1 MVSVLALLIMGPERL
16 PGAIRTGSL
25 WLAKLRRSFAQ
36 MKDEIEKEVGINA
49 DEIRMQLHN
58 ENVLKSIEQSKQ
70 QLKEGVEDLNIKGN
84 LEELAKAIDPATD
97 ATPPEFSRAA
107 QQAKAAREQLANQ
120 APQTAEHDNSEADEQ
135 AQATDTQA
143 PPASNK
149 PESP

>member
-120 APQTAEHDNSEADEQ
+120 DQQTTEHDNSEADGQE
-135 AQATDTQA
+135 QATDTQA